1 MCEQFED
8 GSSFLKADY
17 GISCLDANRD
27 AWVLYAV
34 VMLIIYPI
42 GIPMV
47 YLFSLMRWKHKINPH
62 TPVNGVEPDDP
73 DYLDEVLKV
82 RSQDPDLAPY
92 VFLFGNYE
100 PENWYFEV
108 LELFRKVLLTGFIVW
123 MGAGTAS
130 QILCAILITLGAV
143 AVTQSLEPFL
153 IDSDDHVA
161 VLSHYQLLLTL
172 LGALV
177 LAAGIAEDDG
187 YGSYVGTILVCTTVF
202 SMLIMV
208 AAMFEGSILKRWHKK
223 KSAFPDHYLRPMS
236 LDGVRV
242 FLGGKPKGRT
252 YVEQPPVPSD
262 HANAYDLDQRGGQET
277 AVDVRDHAHQHDVRS
292 ARQLRHHDAQ
302 D

>member
-1 MCEQFED
+1 MV
-8 GSSFLKADY
+8 SSQTTQSMYQRGAR
-17 GISCLDANRD
+17 GVGHA
-27 AWVLYAV
+27 
-34 VMLIIYPI
+34 
-42 GIPMV
+42 
-47 YLFSLMRWKHKINPH
+47 LMNLLPCRS
-62 TPVNGVEPDDP
+62 
-73 DYLDEVLKV
+73 YLDEVLKV

-153 IDSDDHVA
+153 STCDRRCCTVHWANTVFAVDSDDHVA

-208 AAMFEGSILKRWHKK
+208 AAMFGRWSNGRDSWWARTDQLVHSTEGSILKRWHKK